1 MTKNQFTKV
10 LLLLTLLQV
19 LCVLLIPWRWV
30 TALILCIGALVI
42 YLLYRR
48 VQQLLKMTEAER
60 ITRSANLAEE
70 NSEYLSRQAPFPL
83 YMYDDQL
90 EISWMNEQAIHLHE
104 QLDTDLWH
112 EQLVPAIKKGNV
124 SGQVVGQKK
133 TLRYQIDFQK
143 RIVYL
148 MDITSENTAI
158 RRQQVQQVAIGF
170 ISVDNYDDAIDQMD
184 DKEVAYLNSFVTT
197 FISDWG
203 DEYQIYYKR
212 LNAERFFF
220 TARLEDIMKMEAD
233 KFSIVERLRKA
244 ASDQNI
250 PLTISMGI

>member
-60 ITRSANLAEE
+60 ITKSANLAEE

-90 EISWMNEQAIHLHE
+90 EISWMNEQAIHLHD

-112 EQLVPAIKKGNV
+112 EQLVPAIEKGNV

-133 TLRYQIDFQK
+133 TLR
-143 RIVYL
+143 
-148 MDITSENTAI
+148 
-158 RRQQVQQVAIGF
+158 
-170 ISVDNYDDAIDQMD
+170 
-184 DKEVAYLNSFVTT
+184 
-197 FISDWG
+197 
-203 DEYQIYYKR
+203 
-212 LNAERFFF
+212 
-220 TARLEDIMKMEAD
+220 
-233 KFSIVERLRKA
+233 
-244 ASDQNI
+244 
-250 PLTISMGI
+250 